1 MGACSRP
8 ITSFLNVRLTW
19 TYGCYYSKHILDVKC
34 LFPRLEYMDRN
45 VTKARTAA
53 EGMHEQRP
61 SRRYLGLGLAVSDC
75 CLRGAG
81 ARNVSRPVLPPAIAV
96 SRLTSAPTIIRQK
109 PARSRRPGMMFLNE
123 HVTSSSSVDAVQLS
137 PASRRAL
144 RGFSQPAS
152 RRPRRPFRRPDL
164 HQGGRHRCQRT
175 ELRLPTLSG
184 RR

>member
-8 ITSFLNVRLTW
+8 ITSFLNVRLIW

-81 ARNVSRPVLPPAIAV
+81 ARNVSRPVLRQIPSPV
-96 SRLTSAPTIIRQK
+96 CGKPGNERRLR
-109 PARSRRPGMMFLNE
+109 N
-123 HVTSSSSVDAVQLS
+123 
-137 PASRRAL
+137 RAL
-144 RGFSQPAS
+144 FCSSGCDQPAS
-152 RRPRRPFRRPDL
+152 MDAKARPICAVIVGTQLPKSVPTRARAEWNHKAGWRRIFI
-164 HQGGRHRCQRT
+164 
-175 ELRLPTLSG
+175 
-184 RR
+184 